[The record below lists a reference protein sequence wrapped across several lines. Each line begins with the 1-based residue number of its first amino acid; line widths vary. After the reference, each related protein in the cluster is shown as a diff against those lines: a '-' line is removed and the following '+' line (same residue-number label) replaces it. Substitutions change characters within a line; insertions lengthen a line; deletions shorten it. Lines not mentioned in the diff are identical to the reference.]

1 MIAMTAAAREKSKVR
16 FPKVRRMA
24 PSCIAAE
31 EVWMRVWVEERV
43 AVAAPVE
50 VAWEALTDWQSQSGW
65 MVLTN
70 VTVDP
75 GGHRVGERLDAFTGV
90 AGVGFHDRMEVTR
103 WDPPRRVEVAHL
115 GRVVRGAG
123 VFEVRPAPGGAWLVW
138 IEDLDLPLGVAGRLG
153 FAVLRPAFQL
163 MLRRSLRRL
172 AREVEARPREVGGRS
187 AG

>member
-1 MIAMTAAAREKSKVR
+1 
-16 FPKVRRMA
+16 
-24 PSCIAAE
+24 
-31 EVWMRVWVEERV
+31 MRVWVEERA

-50 VAWEALTDWQSQSGW
+50 VAWEALTDWQGQSGW
-65 MVLTN
+65 MVLTR

-75 GGHRVGERLDAFTGV
+75 GGHRVGERLDAFTGI

-103 WDPPRRVEVAHL
+103 WDPPRRVEVVHL

-123 VFEVRPAPGGAWLVW
+123 IFEVRPAPGGAWLVW
-138 IEDLDLPLGVAGRLG
+138 IEDLDLPLGVVGRLG

-172 AREVEARPREVGGRS
+172 AGQVEARPREVGGRS

>member
-1 MIAMTAAAREKSKVR
+1 
-16 FPKVRRMA
+16 
-24 PSCIAAE
+24 
-31 EVWMRVWVEERV
+31 MRVWVEERV